1 MSKIHFGLGEKV
13 RAYHGSD
20 CNFGKVG
27 VINAFRRNAYEV
39 IFDGEVVPWFYTA
52 EYSHNFLEKVEEYS
66 HNFLEKVEESSP
78 SSATKCDQT
87 TQRKLISRKRIN
99 VISGKTQS
107 EMVVVQGHARGVQ
120 QFNTR
125 CLGRT
130 TGQAFLA
137 IGQAMCNPGTEIR
150 IAGVDHY
157 LEKANQGHGNRHVVD
172 KAFRTTVQKLIGD
185 LKGFS
190 FTDTHLVYQP
200 IQTVETYVE
209 YKQ

>member
-1 MSKIHFGLGEKV
+1 MSKVIFNVGDKV
-13 RAYHGSD
+13 RSIHQAD
-20 CNFGKVG
+20 CNFNCVG
-27 VINAFRRNAYEV
+27 VVEAFRRNAYEV
-39 IFDGEVVPWFYTA
+39 VFADKSVWYYAA
-52 EYSHNFLEKVEEYS
+52 EYAHEFLEKVTEYS
-66 HNFLEKVEESSP
+66 PAHIKPLPPE
-78 SSATKCDQT
+78 
-87 TQRKLISRKRIN
+87 RKLIKRDRIN
-99 VISGKTQS
+99 VINGKTQD
-107 EMVVVQGHARGVQ
+107 EMVTLCGHAVGVQ

-150 IAGVDHY
+150 ISKVDHAKEHE
-157 LEKANQGHGNRHVVD
+157 LCSTSWRTLD
-172 KAFRTTVQKLIGD
+172 KNFRGVLQSLIGD

-190 FTDTHLVYQP
+190 FTDTHLVYHP